1 MLRDE
6 HSSGEALP
14 PAKAA
19 ELDDYHT
26 HYLHCIDYLR
36 QAVMCA
42 GDTALEPHSA
52 NDGKD
57 LGPLDGGWNGI
68 HGKRKRREEKKK
80 KNERQK
86 KS

>member
-1 MLRDE
+1 MMGRIYSLLRE
-6 HSSGEALP
+6 HTEISD
-14 PAKAA
+14 KAA
-19 ELDDYHT
+19 EDYHT

-42 GDTALEPHSA
+42 GDTSLEPHSA

-68 HGKRKRREEKKK
+68 HGKMMLVVAW
-80 KNERQK
+80 ERLMLTG
-86 KS
+86 